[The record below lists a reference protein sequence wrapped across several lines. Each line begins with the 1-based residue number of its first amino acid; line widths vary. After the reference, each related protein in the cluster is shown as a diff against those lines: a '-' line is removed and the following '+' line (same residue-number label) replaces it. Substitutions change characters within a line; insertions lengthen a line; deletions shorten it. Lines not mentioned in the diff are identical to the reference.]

1 MIFSPSL
8 LGPKLKIKNQGN
20 TADTKIYLYAGG
32 DESET
37 MIDQVQKFKI
47 K

>member
-1 MIFSPSL
+1 L
-8 LGPKLKIKNQGN
+8 VGPKLKIKIKEIQQ
-20 TADTKIYLYAGG
+20 TPKYMYEGG